1 MKYLKIFFFGFFN
14 KLTALVLSIGI
25 FKTLAYF
32 GLFESL
38 KGEFYFIPAMILTL
52 GMILLFSKYLTEMT
66 IKNLLILLGLFVIG
80 TTALMLT

>member
-25 FKTLAYF
+25 FKTLSYF

-38 KGEFYFIPAMILTL
+38 KGEFYFIPAMIITL
-52 GMILLFSKYLTEMT
+52 GMILLFSKYLSELTK
-66 IKNLLILLGLFVIG
+66 KNVVILLGLFLIG
-80 TTALMLT
+80 TTALILT